1 MAGSVGRTLPTW
13 QAARRMFLQKKH
25 VAADAT
31 TPSGEVLQLQ
41 QTAEVDKDQVTD
53 RHNYGRRVGLQPRPE
68 ERIVDL
74 SLPVAGVIL
83 HPLHPGTQ

>member
-1 MAGSVGRTLPTW
+1 MASSTKNVSS
-13 QAARRMFLQKKH
+13 KKH